1 MFKMKIASFIPLFIN
16 EDYLL
21 PCLNKQLLGMECTG
35 CGIQRAVVLL
45 FNGEFIEAFKMYP
58 AIYPLIALLGFLL
71 LDNIITIKY
80 ANKISIFLMIASVAT
95 ILINYILKFF

>member
-1 MFKMKIASFIPLFIN
+1 MKIVSFIPLFIN

-21 PCLNKQLLGMECTG
+21 PCLNKQLLGIECTG
-35 CGIQRAVVLL
+35 CGIQRAAVLL

-80 ANKISIFLMIASVAT
+80 ANKISIFLMIVSVTT
-95 ILINYILKFF
+95 ILINFILKFF